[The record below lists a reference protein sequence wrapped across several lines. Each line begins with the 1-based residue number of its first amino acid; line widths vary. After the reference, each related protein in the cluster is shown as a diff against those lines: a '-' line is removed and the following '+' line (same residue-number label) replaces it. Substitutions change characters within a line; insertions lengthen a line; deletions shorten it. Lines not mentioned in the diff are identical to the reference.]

1 MQGECNSK
9 SGKRSFAVL
18 DTAEPQL
25 DLCKVNANECK
36 ESLLLVSRVQLD
48 LCKVNANECKESL
61 LLVSRVQLDL
71 CKDNIF
77 TTKHKGFDSIL

>member
-1 MQGECNSK
+1 MSRIRL
-9 SGKRSFAVL
+9 SRVRYAVTMC
-18 DTAEPQL
+18 DITY
-25 DLCKVNANECK
+25 KVNANECK

-48 LCKVNANECKESL
+48 LCKVNANEWKESL

-77 TTKHKGFDSIL
+77 TIKHKGFDSIL